1 MGNSVNTTV
10 STGGVAPPGVI
21 KSDCDE
27 LKEDVEKADA
37 QVQRDIKKGSANKKT
52 EKRKLD
58 AHKASTVTSSKSS
71 CGGTVQKQ
79 KAYSSL
85 SRLPKSAQKNYA
97 QGTKGKKSNM
107 CPKANG
113 KPFKHSPDNFRS
125 SCNHT
130 EGRLI
135 EDLFK
140 KQGSGGTVPSGCELT
155 MKIKWRQRTAVKTAK
170 GNIKGYKSRPA
181 REGPCAQCEKVI
193 CHAKKCGLKIFLCV
207 TKKDKQEKQE
217 PDCV

>member
-1 MGNSVNTTV
+1 
-10 STGGVAPPGVI
+10 
-21 KSDCDE
+21 
-27 LKEDVEKADA
+27 
-37 QVQRDIKKGSANKKT
+37 
-52 EKRKLD
+52 
-58 AHKASTVTSSKSS
+58 VTSSKSS

-140 KQGSGGTVPSGCELT
+140 QQGKEGKVPGGCELT
-155 MKIKWRQRTAVKTAK
+155 MKIKWRQRKPLENAK
-170 GNIKGYKSRPA
+170 GNITGYQSKA
-181 REGPCAQCEKVI
+181 AKEIPCGQCEKVI
-193 CHAKKCGLKIFLCV
+193 CHAKKCGLKVFLCI
-207 TKKDKQEKQE
+207 TENGKQHKQES
-217 PDCV
+217 DCP